1 MEEKDGY
8 DILAKVRDI
17 LLPLVEP
24 TDPCGDYGTCTVS
37 RPECM
42 ECLAKKIAS
51 QYETLRLDNTYL
63 QQRLKREVE
72 K

>member
-1 MEEKDGY
+1 MDKDPY
-8 DILAKVRDI
+8 DILAEVRTI
-17 LLPLVEP
+17 LLPLVEQ
-24 TDPCGDYGTCTVS
+24 TDQCGDYLACTVT
-37 RPECM
+37 RPECI